1 MRVAILGM
9 GAIGHV
15 VARALEGRAE
25 LVEVDRTRAPLRPGE
40 PPVEAAVVATKTPGT
55 EWAANVAAKIIAPDG
70 VALTVQNG
78 LGNYEILADHVGHE
92 RVTAG
97 VIYVGAAMV
106 DGRLRATGP
115 GKIELG
121 RPESAAPRAWLEELA
136 SLLGAGGM
144 DVTVVDDPWPSVW
157 RKLVTN
163 AAVNPLTALMRKTN
177 ADLLADPAA
186 ALVADGLAREVARV
200 ASAYGVTLAQDE
212 AVEQWR
218 SMAALTGSNRSSMLQ
233 DVEAGRPTE
242 VDAING
248 AVYRHGELRGV
259 AAPLNQ
265 AMTLLVSSLAPG

>member
-1 MRVAILGM
+1 
-9 GAIGHV
+9 
-15 VARALEGRAE
+15 
-25 LVEVDRTRAPLRPGE
+25 
-40 PPVEAAVVATKTPGT
+40 
-55 EWAANVAAKIIAPDG
+55 
-70 VALTVQNG
+70 QNG

-157 RKLVTN
+157 RKVVTN

-186 ALVADGLAREVARV
+186 ALVADGRARDADRFGEKAEERGPDPADVRVREVIRAEHGR
-200 ASAYGVTLAQDE
+200 APSRRRGVHDQRFGD
-212 AVEQWR
+212 
-218 SMAALTGSNRSSMLQ
+218 
-233 DVEAGRPTE
+233 GRPHRE
-242 VDAING
+242 EQAEADEREREPLVRHDGDGQDRG
-248 AVYRHGELRGV
+248 AEE
-259 AAPLNQ
+259 
-265 AMTLLVSSLAPG
+265 

>member
-1 MRVAILGM
+1 VRVAILGM

-25 LVEVDRTRAPLRPGE
+25 LVEVDRTKAPLRPGE

-121 RPESAAPRAWLEELA
+121 RPEPIRLKRSERHTIEAVVDRLVVHDGIRARLTDSIETALKWGGNKLAILRSGRDASPRRPRPR
-136 SLLGAGGM
+136 SAGGSLRH
-144 DVTVVDDPWPSVW
+144 DVTVCPLSRLGTQRWTPWC
-157 RKLVTN
+157 
-163 AAVNPLTALMRKTN
+163 
-177 ADLLADPAA
+177 
-186 ALVADGLAREVARV
+186 
-200 ASAYGVTLAQDE
+200 
-212 AVEQWR
+212 
-218 SMAALTGSNRSSMLQ
+218 
-233 DVEAGRPTE
+233 
-242 VDAING
+242 I
-248 AVYRHGELRGV
+248 
-259 AAPLNQ
+259 APR
-265 AMTLLVSSLAPG
+265 T